1 MPSATGQ
8 PSHGMTIMTFELPAK
23 THIDMYDRVVRA
35 RWAQHFGVT
44 DERLRKAVR
53 MVGSRIATVT
63 DHFGLP
69 KR

>member
-1 MPSATGQ
+1 MITMAV
-8 PSHGMTIMTFELPAK
+8 ELPTK
-23 THIDMYDRVVRA
+23 THIDMYDRVVRE

-53 MVGSRIATVT
+53 MVGSRVATVT

-69 KR
+69 KP

>member
-1 MPSATGQ
+1 MIV
-8 PSHGMTIMTFELPAK
+8 MTLELPAK
-23 THIDMYDRVVRA
+23 THIDMYDRVVRE

-53 MVGSRIATVT
+53 MVGSRIATVS

-69 KR
+69 KL

>member
-8 PSHGMTIMTFELPAK
+8 PFHWMIIMALDPLIK

-53 MVGSRIATVT
+53 IVGSRVSTVT
-63 DHFGLP
+63 DHFSLS
-69 KR
+69 KL